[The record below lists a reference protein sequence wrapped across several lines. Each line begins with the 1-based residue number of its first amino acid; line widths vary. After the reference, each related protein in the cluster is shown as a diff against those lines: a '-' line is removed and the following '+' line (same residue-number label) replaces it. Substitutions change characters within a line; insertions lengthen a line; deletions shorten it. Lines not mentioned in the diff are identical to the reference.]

1 MNEKEIGELRRRLR
15 PDRHNIRQ
23 VCGCYVSEKGEII
36 STFAQSLNLM
46 PEDEMEKYMSGNT
59 DSCHY
64 FTLYDEYKVVR
75 KQN

>member
-1 MNEKEIGELRRRLR
+1 MAKFCCEQCAYYDYDEEF
-15 PDRHNIRQ
+15 DEYYCS
-23 VCGCYVSEKGEII
+23 V
-36 STFAQSLNLM
+36 NLD
-46 PEDEMEKYMSGNT
+46 EDEMEKYMSGNT